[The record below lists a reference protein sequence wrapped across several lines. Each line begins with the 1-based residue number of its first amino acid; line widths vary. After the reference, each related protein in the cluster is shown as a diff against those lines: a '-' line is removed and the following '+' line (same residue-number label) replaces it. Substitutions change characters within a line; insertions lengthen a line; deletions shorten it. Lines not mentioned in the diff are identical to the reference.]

1 MCHVGVLHMTMM
13 DSKYAAICG
22 ERKLNNGLK
31 RNQIML
37 ENINAKRVK
46 LFKDESVNNNKVDSN
61 GHNSTKENKIV
72 KESKQDLLAARMKL
86 PVYMVKNR
94 LLEEVKKNETMILI
108 GETGS
113 GKTTQIPQLIHEQR
127 IEGGGAIAVTQ
138 PRRVAA
144 ITIALRVAAEMN
156 TEVGSV
162 VGYSVRFED
171 ATSAKTKVKYL
182 TDGMLLRE
190 AILDPL
196 LKKYS
201 IIILDEAHER
211 TVSTDVLFGIVKLAQ
226 KDRND
231 HSSEHKNPLKLIIMS
246 ATMDVDGFRKY
257 FNNCPVIYLEGRT
270 FPVTIYHTKMKQD
283 DYQYAAVCTIFQLH
297 ATTPANHDFLV
308 FLTGQEEI
316 ETVMYNIK
324 QIAKEATGPPIRV
337 YPLYA
342 GLPAAKQLQVW
353 QDAPPGT
360 RKIILATNIAEASV
374 TIPRIKCVI
383 DTGVV
388 KERTWC
394 GSSGVER
401 LAVRSCSQAACWQRA
416 GRAGR
421 TAPGAAYRLYTAQD
435 FTARHPHPT
444 PEIVRCPLA
453 STLLLLI
460 AAGAEPISFPFF
472 DAPPPDSVKASLTL
486 LKELGAIDND
496 VNTKLTILGRK
507 MSMFPIDPKYSKI
520 ILSAPEYECLEE
532 ALSLVAILSSEN
544 LFHTPMHKR
553 EEAIKVKQK
562 FISPLGDHITLLN
575 VFKAFCKAPLK
586 KQWCKENYLNHKNL
600 TYACD
605 VRQQLVAI
613 CQKLNLTIS
622 SCGQVYDQ
630 ILKCLLCGLFTNC
643 AWLRGAGGGASTIAG
658 RYVTASGAAAALHPA
673 GTLHTLRPQPPML
686 LYTDLLHTNR
696 AYMIT
701 VSVIQSHWLQQ
712 VAPEFARRCRANR

>member
-1 MCHVGVLHMTMM
+1 M
-13 DSKYAAICG
+13 DSKYACMG
-22 ERKLNNGLK
+22 VNNSKGNGLK
-31 RNQIML
+31 RNQIM
-37 ENINAKRVK
+37 IDSIKVK
-46 LFKDESVNNNKVDSN
+46 KIKLNNEIASVAHTSKVEANGCNNTHVNDN
-61 GHNSTKENKIV
+61 MFD
-72 KESKQDLLAARMKL
+72 KESPQDLLEARRQL
-86 PVYMVKNR
+86 PVYMVKKR
-94 LLEEVKKNETMILI
+94 LLEEIKKNNTMILI

-127 IEGGGAIAVTQ
+127 IEGAGTIAITQ

-156 TEVGSV
+156 TEVGSI

-171 ATSAKTKVKYL
+171 VTSPRTKVKYL

-190 AILDPL
+190 ATLDPL

-226 KDRND
+226 KERN
-231 HSSEHKNPLKLIIMS
+231 EEKMNPLKLIIMS
-246 ATMDVDGFRKY
+246 ATMDVDAFRKY

-270 FPVTIYHTKMKQD
+270 YPVTIYHSKMKQD

-337 YPLYA
+337 CPLYA

-353 QDAPPGT
+353 RVVPPGT

-394 GSSGVER
+394 GSTGAER
-401 LAVRSCSQAACWQRA
+401 LMVRPCSQAAGWQRA

-421 TAPGAAYRLYTAQD
+421 TAPGLAYRLYTAAD
-435 FTARHPHPT
+435 FKARHYHHT

-460 AAGAEPISFPFF
+460 AAGAEPTTFPLI
-472 DAPPPDSVKASLTL
+472 DAPPPDTVKASLLL

-496 VNTKLTILGRK
+496 TNPKLTVLGKK

-520 ILSAPEYECLEE
+520 LLSATEYSCLDE
-532 ALSLVAILSSEN
+532 ALSLVAVLSSQN
-544 LFHTPMHKR
+544 LFHTPVYKR
-553 EEAIKVKQK
+553 AEALTAKQK
-562 FISPLGDHITLLN
+562 FLSPLGDHITLLN

-586 KQWCKENYLNHKNL
+586 KQWCRENYLNHKNL
-600 TYACD
+600 TYACE
-605 VRQQLVAI
+605 VRQQLLAI
-613 CQKLNLTIS
+613 CQKLNMNVS
-622 SCGQVYDQ
+622 SCGQAYEQ
-630 ILKCLLCGLFTNC
+630 LLKCLLCGLFTNC
-643 AWLRGAGGGASTIAG
+643 AWLRGVGAGG
-658 RYVTASGAAAALHPA
+658 RYVTAGGTAAGLHPS
-673 GTLHTLRPQPPML
+673 GSLHTVRPLPPAL
-686 LYTDLLHTNR
+686 LYTELLQTNR
-696 AYMIT
+696 CYMLT
-701 VSVIQSHWLQQ
+701 VSAIQPQWLHQ
-712 VAPEFARRCRANR
+712 VAPEYARRCRANR